1 MTVRQL
7 QLHDT
12 GPTQTPTS
20 FLLPDY
26 IVLLALTLLVVLA
39 AHLPRPWR
47 VLPHFSTRGSHKAP
61 GQHPISAVFICPL
74 ISAITMVTVITVELV
89 TRQLAAPL

>member
-7 QLHDT
+7 QPCGT
-12 GPTQTPTS
+12 GTTQTPTS
-20 FLLPDY
+20 FPLPDC
-26 IVLLALTLLVVLA
+26 IGLLALTLLVVLA
-39 AHLPRPWR
+39 AHLPRPWK
-47 VLPHFSTRGSHKAP
+47 VLPRGSHKAP

-74 ISAITMVTVITVELV
+74 ISAITVVTVITVELV